1 MLQAT
6 IFSNLAAKRRVFE
19 ISGAG
24 KNPERKSSGP
34 ISISSKE
41 AGFLHT
47 DKFVDHCYF

>member
-1 MLQAT
+1 MLQVM

-24 KNPERKSSGP
+24 KNPERKSSRV
-34 ISISSKE
+34 ILISSRE